1 MAVCC
6 FDAKYDKRYRCT
18 YEIKE
23 HIIEVEVEY
32 DISEEIESIDGIK
45 CWSANTEYKRR
56 DILIVDYHNKRN
68 ILIKD
73 AYYAGHNCV
82 YGTPDGGET
91 TKFQSYIFF
100 EHGNLEKITLLPE
113 TPKVNK
119 IRIYS
124 KAINDL
130 IGYPSLTLKKSDKEY
145 VVALSKDDCSKGID
159 INQNNVKSITLA
171 DDWDSL
177 KSSKLHKIT
186 IDFNGYIEI
195 ELVRRV
201 NYNLVPDYINELK
214 IFMQLYYPNKFC
226 VDKIWV
232 KIDDTFYQIVTPQ
245 MDVEYKEAY
254 VERTIK
260 GDLLEFLKKCYELI
274 PYRNSK
280 TEIRNIPYII
290 MKTSRS
296 VEDNFLMFYRFIEC
310 YYKKQQ
316 INNIRKNFVTYS
328 IKEHY
333 MEKHNLTNE
342 EIERYAQEIICLRN
356 HYVHSGYYIKNLC
369 LRVSFDKIN
378 KKRNPKDYTVDNADV
393 HWIYERTKLL
403 YEIAV
408 DIIFKNLLGCD
419 EYKFNKHF

>member
-1 MAVCC
+1 M
-6 FDAKYDKRYRCT
+6 
-18 YEIKE
+18 
-23 HIIEVEVEY
+23 
-32 DISEEIESIDGIK
+32 
-45 CWSANTEYKRR
+45 
-56 DILIVDYHNKRN
+56 
-68 ILIKD
+68 
-73 AYYAGHNCV
+73 
-82 YGTPDGGET
+82 
-91 TKFQSYIFF
+91 
-100 EHGNLEKITLLPE
+100 
-113 TPKVNK
+113 
-119 IRIYS
+119 
-124 KAINDL
+124 
-130 IGYPSLTLKKSDKEY
+130 
-145 VVALSKDDCSKGID
+145 
-159 INQNNVKSITLA
+159 
-171 DDWDSL
+171 
-177 KSSKLHKIT
+177 
-186 IDFNGYIEI
+186 
-195 ELVRRV
+195 
-201 NYNLVPDYINELK
+201 
-214 IFMQLYYPNKFC
+214 
-226 VDKIWV
+226 
-232 KIDDTFYQIVTPQ
+232 
-245 MDVEYKEAY
+245 
-254 VERTIK
+254 
-260 GDLLEFLKKCYELI
+260 EFLKKCYELI

-408 DIIFKNLLGCD
+408 DIIFKNLLDVTSISLISTFEIYGEQKRLCD
-419 EYKFNKHF
+419 KCMIAPVFPRQITTWINCILLLR